1 MEPSALKDYLESL
14 LSEHNERL
22 MGGSVKHMGSDYC
35 PPGLCYKEVLPTPPP
50 AQPQAEATKQTQT
63 PQTPSQQV
71 QSQECNQSCSVEA
84 YQNYAANALKNVAN
98 TNTTNNP
105 PTNTTTSETIV
116 SGFSVEATG
125 VQIEQLIRQQLERIE
140 QMIREMYTT
149 NQELFKSIILY
160 CREHTEDN

>member
-22 MGGSVKHMGSDYC
+22 MGGSVKHMGSDHC
-35 PPGLCYKEVLPTPPP
+35 PPGLCYKEVLPTPPQQP
-50 AQPQAEATKQTQT
+50 AQPQVEATQQEQT
-63 PQTPSQQV
+63 PQVSSP
-71 QSQECNQSCSVEA
+71 ECHQSCTVEA
-84 YQNYAANALKNVAN
+84 YQNYAANALKNVTN
-98 TNTTNNP
+98 TNTTDNPATNNA
-105 PTNTTTSETIV
+105 TSETIF

-125 VQIEQLIRQQLERIE
+125 VQIEQLVRQQLERIE